1 MDSQWFHGRKKGRP
15 RNVMSTE
22 PIPITNTVIRH
33 LSAIRLDELNDA
45 RKLGKMPL
53 REAAKVWLET
63 RRPFIGPRTAKD
75 YRSYIETL
83 VKFFGNVQL
92 EKLGNPDLLRAYQ
105 LERSKTCSGGAVN
118 KELGIVQQLLKRIR
132 KWDAVKPFY
141 EPLEQRIESPGRAL
155 TPEEERALLKAG
167 TSRPGWA
174 RAYYLTIL
182 SINTAAG
189 PGELLGLRL
198 RDVFVDNP
206 ETARIYMHENAKNKY
221 RIREVPLNADA
232 VAAVIALL
240 KLAKEVGATQPDH
253 YLIPYRV
260 HRSEFDPTRHGFWPK
275 TAWNEICAAAGVK
288 VRPYDLRHHAL
299 TKLAEK
305 NPEQVV
311 LKIAGHVSPQML
323 RKVYAHVRLP
333 ALRAGVDSISS
344 VSGEPNKSTAVKSEQ
359 ALFRV
364 AQMAESM
371 GISSDKAL
379 ELLLEYE
386 RSKQTLRK
394 ETK

>member
-1 MDSQWFHGRKKGRP
+1 
-15 RNVMSTE
+15 MSTE
-22 PIPITNTVIRH
+22 PIPITNNVIRH
-33 LSAIRLDELNDA
+33 LSAIRLEELNDA
-45 RKLGKMPL
+45 RKLAKMPL
-53 REAAKVWLET
+53 REAGKAWLET
-63 RRPFIGPRTAKD
+63 RRPFIGARTAKD
-75 YRSYIETL
+75 YRFYIESL
-83 VKFFGNVQL
+83 AKFFGNVPL
-92 EKLGNPDLLRAYQ
+92 EKLANPDLLRAYQ
-105 LERSKTCSGGAVN
+105 LERSKTCSGGTVN
-118 KELGIVQQLLKRIR
+118 KELGVVQQLLKRVR

-141 EPLEQRIESPGRAL
+141 EQMEGQVQSPGRAL
-155 TPEEERALLKAG
+155 TPEEERALLDAG

-174 RAYYLTIL
+174 RAYYMTIL
-182 SINTAAG
+182 SMNTAAG
-189 PGELLGLRL
+189 PAELLGLRL
-198 RDVFVDNP
+198 RDVFADHP
-206 ETARIYMHENAKNKY
+206 ETARIYINENAKNKY
-221 RIREVPLNADA
+221 RVREVPLNADA
-232 VAAVIALL
+232 LAAVKALL
-240 KLAKEVGATQPDH
+240 TLAKEIGATQPDH
-253 YLIPYRV
+253 YLIPCRV
-260 HRSEFDPTRHGFWPK
+260 HRSEYDPTRHGFWPK
-275 TAWNEICAAAGVK
+275 TAWTEICLTAGVK

-344 VSGEPNKSTAVKSEQ
+344 VSGEPNKSTVVKSEQ

-394 ETK
+394 EAK

>member
-1 MDSQWFHGRKKGRP
+1 
-15 RNVMSTE
+15 MSTE
-22 PIPITNTVIRH
+22 PIPITNNVIRN
-33 LSAIRLDELNDA
+33 LSAIRLEELNDA
-45 RKLGKMPL
+45 RKLAKMPL
-53 REAAKVWLET
+53 REAGRAWLET
-63 RRPFIGPRTAKD
+63 RRPFIGARTAKD
-75 YRSYIETL
+75 YLSYIEFMA
-83 VKFFGNVQL
+83 KFFGNVPL
-92 EKLGNPDLLRAYQ
+92 EKLANPDLLRAYQ
-105 LERSKTCSGGAVN
+105 LERSKTCGAGAVN
-118 KELGIVQQLLKRIR
+118 KELGLVQQLLKRIR

-141 EPLEQRIESPGRAL
+141 ERLEERAQSPGRAL
-155 TPEEERALLKAG
+155 TPEEERALLDAG
-167 TSRPGWA
+167 TSRAGWA

-182 SINTAAG
+182 SMNTAAG
-189 PGELLGLRL
+189 PAELLGLRL
-198 RDVFVDNP
+198 RDVFTDQP
-206 ETARIYMHENAKNKY
+206 EMARIYIHENPKNKY

-232 VAAVIALL
+232 LAAVNALL

-260 HRSEFDPTRHGFWPK
+260 HRSEYDPTRHGFWPK

-344 VSGEPNKSTAVKSEQ
+344 ISRKPNKSTAAKPEQ

-386 RSKQTLRK
+386 RSQQVLRK
-394 ETK
+394 ETQ